1 MPRPDPTEPTE
12 LSEPAECAEFA
23 LIWLLTLVWRVSDV
37 GEPERSDAAEL
48 SGGEPEP
55 DCDPFSIVV
64 LGRSQLELTERDSV
78 GVSNGFEDAFEA
90 KRGPMC
96 RGAKR
101 ICAGGG
107 TSGPE
112 PNMAE
117 KVGTGSKFGGKSIF
131 SESYVF
137 STDEW

>member
-1 MPRPDPTEPTE
+1 MLRPDPAEFAE
-12 LSEPAECAEFA
+12 LSEPAECAESA
-23 LIWLLTLVWRVSDV
+23 LTWLLMLAWRVSNV
-37 GEPERSDAAEL
+37 GESERSDPTEL

-55 DCDPFSIVV
+55 DCDRPDVG
-64 LGRSQLELTERDSV
+64 LGPSQLELTERDSL
-78 GVSNGFEDAFEA
+78 GVSNGFADADEA

-117 KVGTGSKFGGKSIF
+117 KVGTGSKLGGKSIF

-137 STDEW
+137 STGDW